1 MAKSVGL
8 REQVKKGAL
17 SASEA
22 LEKVVSSTQP
32 SQDMVGWLRRRIA
45 RGLDKVEPPKPK
57 EEPKPVQKVDNSAKG
72 GKAFPSKSVERR
84 FQHVQAAKAAKAA
97 QAQK

>member
-1 MAKSVGL
+1 MSKQVGL

-22 LEKVVSSTQP
+22 LGKVLSSVHP
-32 SQDMVGWLRRRIA
+32 SQDMVGWLQRRIA

-57 EEPKPVQKVDNSAKG
+57 EEPKPVQKVDSPAKG
-72 GKAFPSKSVERR
+72 GKQFPSKSVERR
-84 FQHVQAAKAAKAA
+84 FNHVQAAKAAKA
-97 QAQK
+97 QK